1 MAIIFKKFQPT
12 DYVIEVKKGKV
23 LKEGLGITLLYSDM
37 FTDALVVPA
46 AAFDGDFAFD
56 ELVTNDYQEVC
67 VQGYVTYMIEN
78 YRQAANLAD
87 FAYNIRNYEQKKR
100 AALADLQNRIQHII
114 KTIVIREV
122 NKRNVREIIKQAEEL
137 ANLIFEE
144 LEVDE
149 NIKNLGVKI
158 LAINVLGISTKPET
172 RKALEAAAREQIL
185 KEQDDAIY
193 KRRNAAIEQERM
205 IKENELDTEVSI
217 AKRELEEKIRR
228 EEQRKTLVELEA
240 ENEKKRAEEQA
251 YALEAMLK
259 VYGNVDTKLLEALAL
274 VKGDPGMMMAK
285 AFLEIGAN
293 ADQIGNLNITP
304 DLLQSILQNGQG
316 QNAKCKMT
324 H

>member
-12 DYVIEVKKGKV
+12 EYVIEVKKGKV
-23 LKEGLGITLLYSDM
+23 LKEGLGITLLYNDM
-37 FTDALVVPA
+37 FADALVVPA
-46 AAFDGDFAFD
+46 SAFDGDFAFD

-67 VQGYVTYMIEN
+67 VQGYVTYVIEN

-87 FAYNIRNYEQKKR
+87 YAYNNRNYEMKKR
-100 AALADLQNRIQHII
+100 TALADLNNRIQHII

-144 LEVDE
+144 LVVDE
-149 NIKNLGVKI
+149 NIKNLGVNI

-217 AKRELEEKIRR
+217 AKRELDEKIRR

-285 AFLEIGAN
+285 AFLEIGTN

-304 DLLQSILQNGQG
+304 DLLQSILQNGQ
-316 QNAKCKMT
+316 NAGGRG
-324 H
+324 HR

>member
-12 DYVIEVKKGKV
+12 EYVIEVKKGKV
-23 LKEGLGITLLYSDM
+23 LKEGLGITLLYNDM
-37 FTDALVVPA
+37 FADALVVPA
-46 AAFDGDFAFD
+46 SAFDGDFAFD

-67 VQGYVTYMIEN
+67 VQGYVTYVIEN

-87 FAYNIRNYEQKKR
+87 YAYNNRNYEMKKR
-100 AALADLQNRIQHII
+100 TALADLNNRIQHII

-144 LEVDE
+144 LVVDE
-149 NIKNLGVKI
+149 NIKNLGVNI

-285 AFLEIGAN
+285 AFLEIGTN

-304 DLLQSILQNGQG
+304 DLLQSILQNGQ
-316 QNAKCKMT
+316 NAGGRE
-324 H
+324 HR